1 MLIVKPDNSPPQLE
15 IAPSAVTLPTP
26 NPPPPTHN
34 PECLV
39 ISIALFL
46 HTISFNT
53 VIFRKLYPFDTFLF
67 FFLTFVQYSVNS
79 SISKLHKK

>member
-1 MLIVKPDNSPPQLE
+1 MSRMLIVKPDNSPQLE
-15 IAPSAVTLPTP
+15 IAPSTVPPTP
-26 NPPPPTHN
+26 NPPPPDD
-34 PECLV
+34 PERLV

-67 FFLTFVQYSVNS
+67 FFDVCTVQC
-79 SISKLHKK
+79 